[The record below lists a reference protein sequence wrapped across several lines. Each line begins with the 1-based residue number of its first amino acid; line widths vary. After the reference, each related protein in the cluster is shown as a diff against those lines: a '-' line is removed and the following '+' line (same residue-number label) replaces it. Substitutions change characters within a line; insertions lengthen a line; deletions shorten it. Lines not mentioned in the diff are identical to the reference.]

1 MIFPITVVKRLT
13 TAIFLAVLLLG
24 AAGCGGIKSGKVSG
38 TVTFQGKPM
47 PGGYINFYSVAS
59 DGRLL
64 TQRSGPIGDDGAYSV
79 DKVPV
84 GDVKITVQPP
94 PGTLNTEMTDKKG
107 SLPKRGPPPVTL
119 PEQYQDIERTD
130 LKYKVTPGD
139 QKYDV
144 VMK

>member
-1 MIFPITVVKRLT
+1 MNLTITAAQRSM
-13 TAIFLAVLLLG
+13 TALLLPVLLL
-24 AAGCGGIKSGKVSG
+24 AAIGCGGNKSGTVSG

-47 PGGYINFYSVAS
+47 PGGYINFYSVTS

-64 TQRSGPIGDDGAYSV
+64 TQKSGSIGGDGAYSV

-94 PGTLNTEMTDKKG
+94 PGELKTDMTDKKG

-119 PEQYQDIERTD
+119 PDKYQDVERTD
-130 LKYKVTPGD
+130 LKYTVAPGN
-139 QKYDV
+139 QKHDV